1 MTVSAELETTTPA
14 LEKVPTVHRQLSDTE
29 ASYFLPARANGVND
43 MYLHLGFH
51 APASLV
57 RRSRVRLVWALLRLR
72 HPLLASQVDMRDYE
86 DIRFVYTPPATL
98 AAALEDADQALE
110 YRAGDKDALI
120 DAYLNGPRTLHN
132 ERLSYLILSDTAGT
146 ALPTPPASPG
156 PLDTSPNSA
165 PNHDILICATH
176 FLGDGMALHTFAN
189 DFFGLLGGGAS
200 EVELSKLVEDEW
212 RAAVRRASDGKL
224 ALPAATEDRL
234 PASPEGRFRRAAE
247 RVDYQRYQEKQ
258 IGGHAF
264 PRAKGKERHTIVP
277 TVPFAADRTKAMLK
291 KCKEHGVSI
300 SAALFA
306 ICNIAWARTA
316 RGNWELPMM
325 MYSALNMRPYL
336 LAEKA
341 LNESYWFLA
350 VGYFNV
356 VLPSFLPAD
365 AAKTFWLRA
374 RAAKAQSTRAAKSP
388 MLVAR
393 ARETARER
401 GVRAR
406 QWAREDDGVAAP
418 PVAKP
423 TPAPTANSSPKVPS
437 TALIGLSLLGNLD
450 GMYKHATFG
459 SVKMHTLT
467 TGSRQRAGGM
477 LLFGYTFAGKLWV
490 SLGYDEN
497 GFEKETVQAYWR
509 RVLEG
514 IEEFLG

>member
-1 MTVSAELETTTPA
+1 MTVSAELATTTPA
-14 LEKVPTVHRQLSDTE
+14 LEKVPTVDRQLSDTE
-29 ASYFLPARANGVND
+29 ASYFLPARVNGVND

-72 HPLLASQVDMRDYE
+72 HPLLASQVNMRDYE

-110 YRAGDKDALI
+110 YRAGDKD
-120 DAYLNGPRTLHN
+120 
-132 ERLSYLILSDTAGT
+132 
-146 ALPTPPASPG
+146 G

-189 DFFGLLGGGAS
+189 DFFGLLGGCVS

-212 RAAVRRASDGKL
+212 RVAVERASEGKL
-224 ALPAATEDRL
+224 ALPTATEDRL
-234 PASPEGRFRRAAE
+234 PASPEGRLRSAAE
-247 RVDYQRYQEKQ
+247 RVDYQRYQKKQ

-277 TVPFAADRTKAMLK
+277 TVPFSADRTKAMLK

-316 RGNWELPMM
+316 NGNWELPMM

-406 QWAREDDGVAAP
+406 QWAREDDGVAVP
-418 PVAKP
+418 SVAKP
-423 TPAPTANSSPKVPS
+423 TPTASASPKVPS